1 MLKLDRMIVLIVDDD
16 EVVRKIIVEHMQ
28 GFGFKNFIE
37 ARDGAEAFRFVQDPV
52 QRLDL
57 ILCDWEMP
65 RTDGLTL
72 LRALRA
78 SKHRVDTPFIMIT
91 SQQSQERMKISKA
104 KKHEV
109 SSYIVKP
116 FRGEVLKEKVFSVLL
131 ESEKKKYKVS

>member
-1 MLKLDRMIVLIVDDD
+1 MLKLERLMVLVVDDD

-37 ARDGAEAFRFVQDPV
+37 AKDGAEAYRYIQDPI

-78 SKHRVDTPFIMIT
+78 NKTKADVPFIMIT

-104 KKHEV
+104 KVHEV

-131 ESEKKKYKVS
+131 EYEKKKYKAA

>member
-1 MLKLDRMIVLIVDDD
+1 MLKLERLMVLVVDDD

-37 ARDGAEAFRFVQDPV
+37 AKDGAEAFRYIQDPI

-78 SKHRVDTPFIMIT
+78 NKTKADVPFIMIT

-104 KKHEV
+104 KVLEV
-109 SSYIVKP
+109 SS
-116 FRGEVLKEKVFSVLL
+116 
-131 ESEKKKYKVS
+131 

>member
-1 MLKLDRMIVLIVDDD
+1 MLKLERLIVMVVDDD

-37 ARDGAEAFRFVQDPV
+37 AKDGAEAYRFIQDPI

-78 SKHRVDTPFIMIT
+78 NKSKADVPFIMIT

-104 KKHEV
+104 RVHEV

-131 ESEKKKYKVS
+131 EYEKQKYKAV

>member
-1 MLKLDRMIVLIVDDD
+1 
-16 EVVRKIIVEHMQ
+16 MQ

-37 ARDGAEAFRFVQDPV
+37 AKDGAEAFRYVQDPL

-78 SKHRVDTPFIMIT
+78 SKHRADCPFIMIT
-91 SQQSQERMKISKA
+91 SQQSQERMKITTA
-104 KKHEV
+104 KRHEV

-131 ESEKKKYKVS
+131 EAEKNKYKAG